1 MMMQSI
7 APFLLGPRFLHLNRD
22 SLICTW
28 FLMYTFCRRHNISW
42 DTYSTRRNV
51 AKKTLIRFDFQGNI
65 DSCYSKR
72 PFIRYHYYYY
82 EITEQSIKKISMQ
95 LVALVLDMASF
106 FWGVHLRTF
115 LSRSV
120 PFQFMITEG
129 FYLFTFLQVRKT
141 ADSLLMHCLLS
152 MTCSPLKTHLS
163 LCCIS
168 QYFC

>member
-1 MMMQSI
+1 
-7 APFLLGPRFLHLNRD
+7 
-22 SLICTW
+22 
-28 FLMYTFCRRHNISW
+28 
-42 DTYSTRRNV
+42 
-51 AKKTLIRFDFQGNI
+51 
-65 DSCYSKR
+65 
-72 PFIRYHYYYY
+72 
-82 EITEQSIKKISMQ
+82 MQ

-141 ADSLLMHCLLS
+141 ADSLLMHCLIS